1 MPVSSAAGA
10 SSAAPLAGRTALI
23 TGASAGIGEAF
34 ARLLASRGAALLLVA
49 RREDRLRALAD
60 ELEHAHGIRA
70 EVFATDLSQ
79 PGAAQAIVAATER
92 MHLTIDVLINNAG
105 FAATEGFLS
114 SEWSALNA
122 EMQVMMTAVTELMH
136 RFTPGM
142 KQRGFGRIVNLASL
156 AAFVPTAPSML
167 YTGIKAYVLNVSQ
180 AVDMELKPFGVHVTA
195 LCPGFTWSEFHDVQ
209 GTRELTNR
217 LPGFMWHDAA
227 TVAEEGLAAVMAGRP
242 VCVPGAF
249 NKTVAYTSRLFP
261 ERLRYLMG
269 RAGKMVE

>member
-1 MPVSSAAGA
+1 MPASPAASA
-10 SSAAPLAGRTALI
+10 AAPLAGRTALI

-34 ARLLASRGAALLLVA
+34 ARLLASQGAALLLVA

-105 FAATEGFLS
+105 FAATEGFLN
-114 SEWSALNA
+114 SEWSALQA

-142 KQRGFGRIVNLASL
+142 KQRGYGRIVNLASL

-167 YTGIKAYVLNVSQ
+167 YTGIKAYVLNVSE

-227 TVAEEGLAAVMAGRP
+227 TVAQQGLAAVMAGRP